1 MAQAK
6 TLLESITSTP
16 SGSSV
21 HTAKTLRQPSF
32 LQNTTASACTMNVD
46 APHIYALTK
55 TGSTNGNLIQT
66 VPRQLLRTEYSGSN
80 SSTSPPLS
88 IVNSDGTKT
97 DTGANVKVSIG
108 DVKYLE
114 ATTDITTSCVLIG
127 TLTTATQVRVTG
139 VAGQAHVDNGGDP
152 LLLDITVADVEGTM
166 TLTEVVVVN
175 SQRDYAVGD
184 TIAFAIPNQDAGVAV
199 TFTAVAGDLG
209 AARKEL
215 TELYINSNSSQTI
228 NIQAGTRCNVVYAT
242 PTPDFDYD
250 FNIPPSVLD
259 LTADVILGSGEIT
272 PYEVSTFKCANS
284 ATTFTFNS
292 LI

>member
-6 TLLESITSTP
+6 TLLESITSAP
-16 SGSSV
+16 SGST
-21 HTAKTLRQPSF
+21 HTRKTLRQRSF
-32 LQNTTASACTMNVD
+32 LQNTTASACTLNVD

-66 VPRQLLRTEYSGSN
+66 LSRDFLRTEYAGAN

-97 DTGANVKVSIG
+97 DTGVNVKVAIG
-108 DVKYLE
+108 NVQYLE
-114 ATTDITTSCVLIG
+114 AGTDITTSCVVGVG
-127 TLTTATQVRVTG
+127 TLTTATQARVTG
-139 VAGQAHVDNGGDP
+139 AAGEAHVDNGGDP

-175 SQRDYAVGD
+175 SQRDYAAGD

-209 AARKEL
+209 TARKEL
-215 TELYINSNSSQTI
+215 TELYVSSNSAQTI
-228 NIQAGTRCNVVYAT
+228 SIQAGQRCNVLYST

-250 FNIPPSVLD
+250 FNIPPSALD
-259 LTADVILGSGEIT
+259 LTADVILGSGETT
-272 PYEVSTFKCANS
+272 PYEVSDFKCADS

>member
-16 SGSSV
+16 SGSS

-32 LQNTTASACTMNVD
+32 LQNTTASPCTMNVD
-46 APHIYALTK
+46 AAHIYALTK
-55 TGSTNGNLIQT
+55 TGSTNGNFIHT
-66 VPRQLLRTEYSGSN
+66 VPRDLLRTVYTGAN

-108 DVKYLE
+108 NVQYLE
-114 ATTDITTSCVLIG
+114 AATDITTSCVVTG
-127 TLTTATQVRVTG
+127 TLTTATQARVTG
-139 VAGQAHVDNGGDP
+139 VAGEAHVDNGGDP

-166 TLTEVVVVN
+166 TLTEVLVVN

-184 TIAFAIPNQDAGVAV
+184 TIVFPIPNQDADVAV

-209 AARKEL
+209 TARIEL
-215 TELYINSNSSQTI
+215 TELYVSSNTNQTI
-228 NIQAGTRCNVVYAT
+228 RIQAGSRCNVLYTT
-242 PTPDFDYD
+242 PDPDFDYD

-259 LTADVILGSGEIT
+259 LTADVILGSGETT